1 MRRRRSKKS
10 RRFSGAFIVGVFLSL
25 TIGTAQ
31 GWGATF
37 SPKSVTDPGVSGT
50 REPFT
55 ISYASYNFSRKP
67 DPFEPFVEK
76 DLSLKK
82 RKAVKKVKPLSIFP
96 LQRASVNEFRLVGIA
111 GTDQGRTA
119 IVTNARGNFF
129 PLSVGTIIGLNGGQV
144 IGILED
150 RVIVEERIAA
160 GKGQYK
166 TQLIPLKLQK
176 VE

>member
-1 MRRRRSKKS
+1 MRRRRSKES

-31 GWGATF
+31 GWG
-37 SPKSVTDPGVSGT
+37 VTSSSKPVSDPGVSGT
-50 REPFT
+50 QEPFT
-55 ISYASYNFSRKP
+55 ISYAYNVSRKP

-76 DLSLKK
+76 ELSLKK

-111 GTDQGRTA
+111 GTEQGRTA

-150 RVIVEERIAA
+150 RVIVQERIAA

-166 TQLIPLKLQK
+166 AQLIPLKLQK